1 MKKWVFLPADID
13 RMTGNDLINSL
24 QVLAM
29 LAVTEQPPR
38 LWFRFKDPMSG
49 KLLVKIRSLENLL
62 SELHHLPSDTI
73 VAHVKDTTSE
83 EELDIRTDL
92 ISWIQLVV
100 GDHSLAMKILAL
112 RKRFGDRPEVFKN
125 ELISLLFA
133 RFLNYFE
140 AMWRIGEDIHG
151 LK

>member
-1 MKKWVFLPADID
+1 
-13 RMTGNDLINSL
+13 MTGNDLISSL

-38 LWFRFKDPMSG
+38 LWFRFKDPVSG

-62 SELHHLPSDTI
+62 NELHHLSPSVI
-73 VAHVKDTTSE
+73 IAHVKDTVSGE
-83 EELDIRTDL
+83 DLDIRTDL

-112 RKRFGDRPEVFKN
+112 RKRFGESSENFKN

-151 LK
+151 LT